1 MTMSFQIYRLGPY
14 KHETREDNFAII
26 AAEGHL
32 EAQDLL
38 ESRIELLF
46 QERRLENNY
55 QLLGRIDAT
64 GYSSDK
70 KGVLYMTLPTIDDVD
85 QRRVLGQLPDPDAR
99 YRYK

>member
-46 QERRLENNY
+46 QERRLENN
-55 QLLGRIDAT
+55 
-64 GYSSDK
+64 
-70 KGVLYMTLPTIDDVD
+70 
-85 QRRVLGQLPDPDAR
+85 
-99 YRYK
+99 